1 MEAASGGRAGP
12 ADDDESDG
20 GLGVGGLPQWVTGG
34 ASSPSGTSS
43 HSYDSGSSDLPW
55 DFEERWDADGDDGDD
70 LAFNSGSDDV
80 DVEWSPALQLQQH
93 APEGEGEEEG
103 EGLTDSIPLPAAA
116 ARPVG

>member
-20 GLGVGGLPQWVTGG
+20 GLGVGGFPQWVTGS
-34 ASSPSGTSS
+34 ASSPSGTDTSS

-55 DFEERWDADGDDGDD
+55 DFEERWDAGGDDGDD
-70 LAFNSGSDDV
+70 LAFNHGSDDV

-93 APEGEGEEEG
+93 APEGEGEGEGEEEG
-103 EGLTDSIPLPAAA
+103 EGLTDS
-116 ARPVG
+116 